1 MNQRLHGSCHWRVLL
16 PAFAEANLQLT
27 GADGVMSAE
36 GMLDDPCLF
45 AGSDAWL
52 DVPTQREVVLTS
64 FP

>member
-1 MNQRLHGSCHWRVLL
+1 MVYATGSNF
-16 PAFAEANLQLT
+16 PAAVAEANLQLT

-52 DVPTQREVVLTS
+52 VQGLQNM
-64 FP
+64 FPHKGGLF